1 MRKFWTILG
10 IVIITILVGAVGLL
24 MYSNIAKKPLPD
36 MFKNEQIQQDDNN
49 NIDVETGE
57 ETAVVT
63 IKCN

>member
-10 IVIITILVGAVGLL
+10 VVIIILLVGAVGLL

-36 MFKNEQIQQDDNN
+36 MFKTEQIQQDDNN

-57 ETAVVT
+57 ETAVIT
-63 IKCN
+63 LK